1 MNLRILTSL
10 LLCVPGILSQDLN
23 CNENTQVH
31 YVLKLLNAEG
41 NPVTNLGMNA
51 KNSAEEEFMSGST
64 DSNGEIHQCVQS
76 HLVDGSITIAITS
89 DVSMDAI
96 TGTLSYLDESGH
108 FVTTAHC
115 ESFPCVRI
123 FRNHT
128 HM

>member
-23 CNENTQVH
+23 CDENTEVH
-31 YVLKLLNAEG
+31 YVLKLLYADG
-41 NPVTNLGMNA
+41 NPVTNLGM
-51 KNSAEEEFMSGST
+51 SAENSDSEELMSGST
-64 DSNGEIHQCVQS
+64 DNNGEIHQCVQS
-76 HLVDGSITIAITS
+76 DLVNGSITIATTS
-89 DVSMDAI
+89 GVSMNAI
-96 TGTLSYLDESGH
+96 TGTVSYLDESGH

>member
-23 CNENTQVH
+23 CDENTEVH
-31 YVLKLLNAEG
+31 YVLKLLNADG

-76 HLVDGSITIAITS
+76 DLVDGSITIAITS

-123 FRNHT
+123 FRNYT

>member
-23 CNENTQVH
+23 CDENTEVQL
-31 YVLKLLNAEG
+31 VLKLLNAEG

-51 KNSAEEEFMSGST
+51 ENSAGEEFMSGST

-76 HLVDGSITIAITS
+76 DSIDGSITIATTS
-89 DVSMDAI
+89 GVSMNAI
-96 TGTLSYLDESGH
+96 TGTVSYLDESGH